1 MRVTVAVERC
11 GGAGQC
17 TRTAPEVF
25 DQDEDDGT
33 VILLTDAPP
42 PQHYGAVR
50 RAAALCPNS
59 VINLL
64 DA

>member
-17 TRTAPEVF
+17 TRTAPQVF
-25 DQDEDDGT
+25 DQEEDDGT
-33 VILLTDAPP
+33 VILLTDEPP
-42 PQHYGAVR
+42 EPLHGAVR

-59 VINLL
+59 VIHLL
-64 DA
+64 EA

>member
-17 TRTAPEVF
+17 TRTAPKVF

-33 VILLTDAPP
+33 VIVLTDEPP
-42 PQHYGAVR
+42 PRLHGAVR

-59 VINLL
+59 VIQLL
-64 DA
+64 ED

>member
-25 DQDEDDGT
+25 DQDEDGGT
-33 VILLTDAPP
+33 VVVLEDEPP
-42 PQHYGAVR
+42 PQLHGSVR

>member
-17 TRTAPEVF
+17 TRTAPQVF
-25 DQDEDDGT
+25 DQDEDSGT
-33 VILLTDAPP
+33 VVVLNEDPP
-42 PQHYGAVR
+42 PQLHGVVR
-50 RAAALCPNS
+50 QAAALCPNA
-59 VINLL
+59 VIQLV

>member
-17 TRTAPEVF
+17 ARTAPQVL

-33 VILLTDAPP
+33 VILLTDEP
-42 PQHYGAVR
+42 PQPLHDAVR

-59 VINLL
+59 VIHLL